1 MVSHFHFTTHNLIMK
16 HPVFQCFRNIHY
28 LEDRDPNRPRK
39 SKEVLR
45 LERKNDW
52 EEHRR
57 QLRIETLQLRLNQ
70 IDTERTRIRKTLTE
84 LGVKG
89 YNDAEID

>member
-1 MVSHFHFTTHNLIMK
+1 MSSFN
-16 HPVFQCFRNIHY
+16 PVFKCFRNINY

>member
-1 MVSHFHFTTHNLIMK
+1 MN
-16 HPVFQCFRNIHY
+16 
-28 LEDRDPNRPRK
+28 
-39 SKEVLR
+39 
-45 LERKNDW
+45 W

-70 IDTERTRIRKTLTE
+70 IDTERDKILKTLTE

-89 YNDAEID
+89 YGNDAKD